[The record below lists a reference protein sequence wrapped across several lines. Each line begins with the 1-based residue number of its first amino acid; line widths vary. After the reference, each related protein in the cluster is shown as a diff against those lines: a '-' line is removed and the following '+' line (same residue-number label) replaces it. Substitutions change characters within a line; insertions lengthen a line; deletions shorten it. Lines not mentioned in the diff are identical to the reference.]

1 MSNEPCLHSQDTF
14 MSSTRF
20 NLAIVTTKVAI

>member
-1 MSNEPCLHSQDTF
+1 